1 MAGVLKRTTIKFQF
15 FLNTERRSRLFGKM
29 SADQLSE
36 EQLTEIKQ
44 VFDRFDQEET
54 GQISSKDLGNILRSF
69 GIDVLDRDLTDLL
82 EEINRDNGGK
92 ISFSSF
98 LEILISRLDNL
109 EIEKMIISAFEVFD
123 STKRGI
129 ISASELRYL
138 MTHLGE
144 RLSEEE
150 VNEMI
155 READVDGTG
164 QIDYRSFV
172 KRMMR

>member
-1 MAGVLKRTTIKFQF
+1 
-15 FLNTERRSRLFGKM
+15 M

-109 EIEKMIISAFEVFD
+109 EIEKMIISSFEVFD

-155 READVDGTG
+155 RDADVDGTG

>member
-1 MAGVLKRTTIKFQF
+1 
-15 FLNTERRSRLFGKM
+15 M

-54 GQISSKDLGNILRSF
+54 GQISSKDFGNILRSF

-109 EIEKMIISAFEVFD
+109 EFEKMIISAFEVFD

>member
-1 MAGVLKRTTIKFQF
+1 
-15 FLNTERRSRLFGKM
+15 M

-44 VFDRFDQEET
+44 VFDRFDHEGT
-54 GQISSKDLGNILRSF
+54 GLITSKDLGNILRSL

-82 EEINRDNGGK
+82 EEINRNNGGK

-109 EIEKMIISAFEVFD
+109 ETEKTIILAFEVFD

>member
-1 MAGVLKRTTIKFQF
+1 
-15 FLNTERRSRLFGKM
+15 M

-109 EIEKMIISAFEVFD
+109 EFEKMIISAFEVFD

-155 READVDGTG
+155 RDADVDGTG

>member
-1 MAGVLKRTTIKFQF
+1 
-15 FLNTERRSRLFGKM
+15 M

-44 VFDRFDQEET
+44 VFDRFDQEGT
-54 GQISSKDLGNILRSF
+54 GLITSKDLGNILRSF
-69 GIDVLDRDLTDLL
+69 GIDILDRDLTDLL
-82 EEINRDNGGK
+82 EEINRNNGGK

-109 EIEKMIISAFEVFD
+109 EIEKTIISAFEVFD

-172 KRMMR
+172 KRMMQ

>member
-1 MAGVLKRTTIKFQF
+1 
-15 FLNTERRSRLFGKM
+15 M

-109 EIEKMIISAFEVFD
+109 EFEKMIISAFEVFD

>member
-1 MAGVLKRTTIKFQF
+1 
-15 FLNTERRSRLFGKM
+15 M

-155 READVDGTG
+155 RDADVDGTG

>member
-1 MAGVLKRTTIKFQF
+1 
-15 FLNTERRSRLFGKM
+15 M

-98 LEILISRLDNL
+98 LEILISLLDNL

>member
-1 MAGVLKRTTIKFQF
+1 
-15 FLNTERRSRLFGKM
+15 M